1 MRETENQVEINS
13 AALAQ
18 ESELLDTVFR
28 MYIEDINPFIVRF
41 EVTKGEFP
49 AEIQNEIR
57 AIYGHLARAS
67 MAETPEQVRSNI
79 EKMKSHSKRAL
90 LDCFKYTSILCSDEY
105 DAFMKRY
112 ENVDLTYLDNGNF
125 LPDVVSCCKSARE
138 ALKNAKIAETSN
150 ISENDLFDLY
160 QEAYLKFEQLN
171 KKINMAEENAK
182 FLQHK
187 ATQKDKMTRAS
198 LWIGIAGFVVGII
211 GIVINFL

>member
-1 MRETENQVEINS
+1 MMETENQVEINS